1 LETILFWL
9 CNFAISEK
17 VPTFATMLSINN
29 ISFYFGSRALYD
41 GASLHVKPK
50 DKIGLIGANGTG
62 KSTLLRLIDG
72 EYQADSGTISRSGD
86 CTIAFLNQ
94 DLLSYQSEESILSVA
109 MQAFHR
115 EVKLQAEIDEILQQM
130 EVEYT
135 DDLLDRLTKAQT
147 EFEGLDG
154 YTMQS
159 KTEAILEG
167 LGFKTEDLQ
176 RPLSQF
182 SGGWRMRVM
191 LAKMLLQRPSL
202 LMLDEPTNHLDLP
215 SIEWVENY
223 LYNYEGAVMV
233 VSHDREFLDNVCD
246 TIAEVAQQKI
256 NIYAGNYSFYLEE
269 RELRR
274 EIQQG
279 AYENQQAQIRQTERF
294 IQRFKAKASKSRQ
307 VQSRVKSLERLE
319 MIDQVANEAAKVNF
333 RFTFTQQPGRTIL
346 ELENVSKS
354 YGDLHLLH
362 KTNVN
367 IERGDKIGLIGAN
380 GKGKSTLLRILS
392 GMEIVDGERKEGYNV
407 QTTLFA
413 QHQLE
418 ALNVENTII
427 DEMKECGSNKT
438 ETELRTILGCFLFTN
453 DEVFKKIKVLSG
465 GEKSRVALAKTLVSN
480 ANFLLLDEPTNH
492 LDIQS
497 VNILIQALHQYEG
510 TFVVISHDRHF
521 VATIA
526 NKIWYIEGMQ
536 IKEYP
541 GNYDEFVY
549 WLESNGRS
557 IMDLDA
563 APKKDKKDKVET
575 VVSQTVLDK
584 ESKQKQL
591 KNVQKQLEIV
601 EQKIADLEKQV
612 KSFEAELAKP
622 SVYQNTA
629 QLAEI
634 TEKYN
639 KTKKYI
645 IAENETW
652 EKLMIEADSLQ

>member
-1 LETILFWL
+1 
-9 CNFAISEK
+9 
-17 VPTFATMLSINN
+17 MLSINN
-29 ISFYFGSRALYD
+29 ISFFFGSRALYD

-72 EYQADSGTISRSGD
+72 EYQADGGNISRSGD

-94 DLLSYQSEESILSVA
+94 DLLSYQSDDSILSVA
-109 MQAFHR
+109 MEAFYR
-115 EVKLQAEIDEILQQM
+115 EVKLQKDIDAILAEMEI
-130 EVEYT
+130 EYT
-135 DDLLDRLTKAQT
+135 DALLDKLTKAQM

-167 LGFKTEDLQ
+167 LGFKTADLQ
-176 RPLSQF
+176 KPLSQF

-191 LAKMLLQRPSL
+191 LAKMLLQKPSL

-215 SIEWVENY
+215 SIEWVEDY
-223 LYNYEGAVMV
+223 LFNYEGAVIV

-269 RELRR
+269 KALRK

-279 AYENQQAQIRQTERF
+279 AYDNQQAQIRQTEKF

-319 MIDQVANEAAKVNF
+319 LIDEVADEAAKVNF
-333 RFTFTQQPGRTIL
+333 RFTFNQQPGRNIL
-346 ELENVSKS
+346 ELENVSKA
-354 YGDLHLLH
+354 YGELSLL
-362 KTNVN
+362 KNTSVK

-380 GKGKSTLLRILS
+380 GKGKSTLLRIMS

-407 QTTLFA
+407 NMTLFA

-418 ALNVENTII
+418 ALNIENTLI
-427 DEMKECGSNKT
+427 DEMKECGSSKT
-438 ETELRTILGCFLFTN
+438 ETELRSILGCFLFSN
-453 DEVFKKIKVLSG
+453 DDVFKKIKVLSG
-465 GEKSRVALAKTLVSN
+465 GEKSRVALAKTLVANS
-480 ANFLLLDEPTNH
+480 NFLLLDEPTNH
-492 LDIQS
+492 LDMQS

-521 VATIA
+521 VASIA
-526 NKIWYIEGMQ
+526 NKIWYLEGQQ

-549 WLESNGRS
+549 WLESMGRS
-557 IMDLDA
+557 MMDLDA
-563 APKKDKKDKVET
+563 PPKKDKKDKVE
-575 VVSQTVLDK
+575 VAVSQTVLDK
-584 ESKQKQL
+584 ETKQKQL
-591 KNVQKQLEIV
+591 KNVQKQIETT
-601 EQKIADLEKQV
+601 EQKIADLEKQI
-612 KSFEAELAKP
+612 KNCESELAKP
-622 SVYQNTA
+622 SVYGDVSK
-629 QLAEI
+629 LAEM

-639 KTKKYI
+639 KAKKYLV
-645 IAENETW
+645 AENTTW
-652 EKLMIEADSLQ
+652 EKLVEEADTLK

>member
-1 LETILFWL
+1 
-9 CNFAISEK
+9 
-17 VPTFATMLSINN
+17 MLSINN

-62 KSTLLRLIDG
+62 KSTLLRLISG
-72 EYQADSGTISRSGD
+72 EYQADSGSISRSGD

-94 DLLSYQSEESILSVA
+94 DLLSYQTNDSILSVA
-109 MQAFHR
+109 MQAFER
-115 EVKLQAEIDEILQQM
+115 QMFLQTQIDEILHQM
-130 EVEYT
+130 EQEYT
-135 DDLLDRLTKAQT
+135 DALLDKLTKAQA
-147 EFEGLDG
+147 EFEALDG

-159 KTEAILEG
+159 KTEEILEG

-223 LYNYEGAVMV
+223 LVNYEGAVMV
-233 VSHDREFLDNVCD
+233 VSHDREFLDNVCE
-246 TIAEVAQQKI
+246 TIAEVAQQTI
-256 NIYAGNYSFYLEE
+256 TTYSGNYSFYVEE
-269 RELRR
+269 KAQRQ

-307 VQSRVKSLERLE
+307 VQSRVKALQRMDL
-319 MIDQVANEAAKVNF
+319 IDSVIDETARVNF
-333 RFTFTQQPGRTIL
+333 KFTFSQQPGKTLL
-346 ELENVSKS
+346 ELDNVSKS
-354 YGDLHLLH
+354 YGDLHLLRN
-362 KTNVN
+362 TTIQ

-380 GKGKSTLLRILS
+380 GKGKSTLLRVMA
-392 GMEIVDGERKEGYNV
+392 GMEVIGGDRKEGYNV
-407 QTTLFA
+407 NMTLFA

-427 DEMKECGSNKT
+427 DELKECGSNKT
-438 ETELRTILGCFLFTN
+438 EAELRGILGCFLFTN

-492 LDIQS
+492 LDMQS
-497 VNILIQALHQYEG
+497 VNVLIQALQQYEG

-521 VATIA
+521 VASIA
-526 NKIWYIEGMQ
+526 NKIWYLENRQ

-541 GNYDEFVY
+541 GNYDEFIY
-549 WLESNGRS
+549 WLDSNDRT
-557 IMDLDA
+557 IHDLDA
-563 APKKDKKDKVET
+563 QDKKDKKDKPKET
-575 VVSQTVLDK
+575 TTATTASSTTSATA
-584 ESKQKQL
+584 ENKQKQL
-591 KNVQKQLEIV
+591 KNLQKEIEAAEQQIATLEK
-601 EQKIADLEKQV
+601 ELKTLEADLANQTIYADAFKLAEKTTKYDQT
-612 KSFEAELAKP
+612 KKLLAK
-622 SVYQNTA
+622 
-629 QLAEI
+629 
-634 TEKYN
+634 
-639 KTKKYI
+639 
-645 IAENETW
+645 ENEKW
-652 EKLMIEADSLQ
+652 EKLMVEAEALQG

>member
-1 LETILFWL
+1 
-9 CNFAISEK
+9 
-17 VPTFATMLSINN
+17 MLSINN
-29 ISFYFGSRALYD
+29 ISFFFGSRALYD

-72 EYQADSGTISRSGD
+72 EYQADGGNISRSGD

-94 DLLSYQSEESILSVA
+94 DLLSYQSEDSILSVA
-109 MQAFHR
+109 MEAFYR
-115 EVKLQAEIDEILQQM
+115 EVKLQKEIDAILAEMEI
-130 EVEYT
+130 EYT
-135 DDLLDRLTKAQT
+135 DALLDKLTKAQM

-167 LGFKTEDLQ
+167 LGFKTADLQ
-176 RPLSQF
+176 KPLSQF

-191 LAKMLLQRPSL
+191 LAKMLLQKPSL

-215 SIEWVENY
+215 SIEWVEDY
-223 LYNYEGAVMV
+223 LFNYEGAVIV

-269 RELRR
+269 RALRK

-279 AYENQQAQIRQTERF
+279 AYDNQQAQIRQTEKF

-319 MIDQVANEAAKVNF
+319 LIDEVADEAAKVNF
-333 RFTFTQQPGRTIL
+333 RFTFNQQPGRNIL
-346 ELENVSKS
+346 ELENVSKA
-354 YGDLHLLH
+354 YGELSLL
-362 KTNVN
+362 KNTSVK

-380 GKGKSTLLRILS
+380 GKGKSTLLRIMS

-407 QTTLFA
+407 NMTLFA

-418 ALNVENTII
+418 ALNIENTLI
-427 DEMKECGSNKT
+427 DEMKECGSSKT
-438 ETELRTILGCFLFTN
+438 ETELRSILGCFLFSN
-453 DEVFKKIKVLSG
+453 DDVFKKIKVLSG
-465 GEKSRVALAKTLVSN
+465 GEKSRVALAKTLVANS
-480 ANFLLLDEPTNH
+480 NFLLLDEPTNH
-492 LDIQS
+492 LDMQS
-497 VNILIQALHQYEG
+497 VNILIQALDQYEG

-521 VATIA
+521 VASIA
-526 NKIWYIEGMQ
+526 NKIWYLEGQQ

-549 WLESNGRS
+549 WLESMGRS
-557 IMDLDA
+557 MMDLDA
-563 APKKDKKDKVET
+563 PPKKDKKDKTEV

-584 ESKQKQL
+584 ETKQKQL
-591 KNVQKQLEIV
+591 KNVQKQIETT
-601 EQKIADLEKQV
+601 EQKIADLEKQI
-612 KSFEAELAKP
+612 KNCESELAKP
-622 SVYQNTA
+622 SVYGDVSK
-629 QLAEI
+629 LAEM

-639 KTKKYI
+639 KAKKYLA
-645 IAENETW
+645 AENITW
-652 EKLMIEADSLQ
+652 EKLVEEADTLK